1 MKLGGMH
8 VKSDHYWQLFLTT
21 GSPEA
26 YLLYSRALKMEEGD
40 VFNCTGDRPES
51 NSIQ

>member
-1 MKLGGMH
+1 MGP
-8 VKSDHYWQLFLTT
+8 DHYWQLFLTT

-26 YLLYSRALKMEEGD
+26 YLLYSAAAKMEENN
-40 VFNCTGDRPES
+40 VFNRAGNRPES